1 MPEIIEIRNLD
12 YTYLPGSPYEHK
24 ALKKISL
31 SLDQGD
37 FLGVFGP
44 NGSGKSTLAQHLNGL
59 LYPTSG
65 TVTVC
70 NINTADK
77 KLRQELWKKVSLV
90 FQYPEQQ
97 IFQITVYDEV
107 AYGPRNLGISE
118 TEVPVRVHRA
128 LREVG
133 LIPENTEHLTPMSL
147 SGGMKRRV
155 AVAGMLALN
164 PEILVLDEPMA
175 GLDPLGRKLILD
187 IIKNRQ
193 DKNETTVMISH
204 DLKEIITM
212 ADKIAILDRG
222 SLVFYGEVNQLLENT
237 NILAHYRLEL
247 PDYLQ
252 VVYALADRGLNVKT
266 NINSMK
272 EAALEIS
279 KLLV

>member
-1 MPEIIEIRNLD
+1 MPKIIEIKELD

-24 ALKKISL
+24 ALKNINL
-31 SLDQGD
+31 SLEQGD
-37 FLGVFGP
+37 FLGIFGP
-44 NGSGKSTLAQHLNGL
+44 NGSGKSTLAQQLNGL
-59 LYPTSG
+59 LCPNNG

-97 IFQITVYDEV
+97 IFQITVYNEV

-118 TEVPVRVHRA
+118 TEVQARVYNA
-128 LREVG
+128 LQEVG

-155 AVAGMLALN
+155 AIAGMLALK
-164 PEILVLDEPMA
+164 PEILILDEPMA

-204 DLKEIITM
+204 DLKEIITV

-222 SLVFYGEVNQLLENT
+222 TLVFCGEVNQLLENT
-237 NILAHYRLEL
+237 NILAHYRFEL

-252 VVYALADRGLNVKT
+252 VVYALADRELDVNT
-266 NINSMK
+266 NISSMK
-272 EAALEIS
+272 EAAMEIS
-279 KLLV
+279 KFIV